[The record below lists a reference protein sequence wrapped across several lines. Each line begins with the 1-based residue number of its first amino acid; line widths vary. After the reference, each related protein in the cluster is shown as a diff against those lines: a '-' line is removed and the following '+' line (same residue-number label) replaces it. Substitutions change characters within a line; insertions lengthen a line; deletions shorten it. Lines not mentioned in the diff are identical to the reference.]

1 MCNDKTELCPGV
13 DTTRAASELIALE
26 LAIIEE
32 ALLLLSLGHTR
43 IYNYKPIGRDSIKE
57 PPPTAAL
64 SPRDIILIII
74 TGGLINFVHFNK

>member
-32 ALLLLSLGHTR
+32 ALLLLLLLSLGHTR

-74 TGGLINFVHFNK
+74 INFVHFNK